1 MQPKKILILGGLWY
15 LWSHTALELIKSD
28 FPVIIIDNFSNS
40 HQKTWEVLKD
50 QGKELITLYELDI
63 RDSKQLEEIFEKEEI
78 GIIFHFASKN
88 KQKES
93 CLEPFSY
100 YEANI
105 QGTINLLKNMEK
117 KKIKNLIYSSS
128 SSVYDVEKSIPPF
141 SETDKLK
148 ARTPF
153 ATTKI
158 ITEQLLKDM
167 NIHKHFNIFCLRY
180 FNPIGAMP
188 EYHLWYNPK
197 GIPTKIVPLLL
208 KIAKGEIESF
218 PIYGDQYPTKDG
230 SCLMDYIHIKDITKI
245 HLKMVN
251 YLLNKTES
259 ENPNENIRSENIY
272 EIMNI
277 GTSIG
282 KTIKEMIEIVEL
294 VTGKKI
300 PYETFE
306 ARTGDTAILLGNNNK
321 LRNFFDREPQH
332 TIIEAIEDER
342 KYMNLDS

>member
-1 MQPKKILILGGLWY
+1 
-15 LWSHTALELIKSD
+15 
-28 FPVIIIDNFSNS
+28 
-40 HQKTWEVLKD
+40 
-50 QGKELITLYELDI
+50 
-63 RDSKQLEEIFEKEEI
+63 
-78 GIIFHFASKN
+78 
-88 KQKES
+88 
-93 CLEPFSY
+93 
-100 YEANI
+100 
-105 QGTINLLKNMEK
+105 
-117 KKIKNLIYSSS
+117 
-128 SSVYDVEKSIPPF
+128 
-141 SETDKLK
+141 
-148 ARTPF
+148 
-153 ATTKI
+153 
-158 ITEQLLKDM
+158 
-167 NIHKHFNIFCLRY
+167 
-180 FNPIGAMP
+180 
-188 EYHLWYNPK
+188 
-197 GIPTKIVPLLL
+197 
-208 KIAKGEIESF
+208 
-218 PIYGDQYPTKDG
+218 
-230 SCLMDYIHIKDITKI
+230 MDYIHIKDITKI

-259 ENPNENIRSENIY
+259 ENPNENIKSENIY